1 MIMLTVYRKLLRLY
15 PAEHRELFGEEMLA
29 VLREESDDH
38 TEKKLLAQAR
48 FFAREISGLVN
59 GALHEH
65 FRAWIEIQDGL
76 SLATGRF
83 NMRNGF
89 RFPRTTI
96 VFMTLILAGV
106 VTAIKKG
113 EDIAASV
120 PNIDPPL
127 PIHIQ
132 PVHSI
137 LLGGLPL
144 VFAFFYA
151 AGLIGW
157 AIMFALRRSGTHRLD
172 NMSAGQK

>member
-1 MIMLTVYRKLLRLY
+1 
-15 PAEHRELFGEEMLA
+15 
-29 VLREESDDH
+29 
-38 TEKKLLAQAR
+38 
-48 FFAREISGLVN
+48 
-59 GALHEH
+59 
-65 FRAWIEIQDGL
+65 
-76 SLATGRF
+76 
-83 NMRNGF
+83 MRNGF
-89 RFPRTTI
+89 RFPKTTI
-96 VFMTLILAGV
+96 VFMALILAGV

-120 PNIDPPL
+120 PNVDPPL

-144 VFAFFYA
+144 FFAFFYA

-157 AIMFALRRSGTHRLD
+157 AIMFALGRSGTHRLD

>member
-1 MIMLTVYRKLLRLY
+1 MMLTVYRKLLSLY
-15 PAEHRELFGEEMLA
+15 PAEHRELFSEEMMA

-38 TEKKLLAQAR
+38 ANKKLLMRGR
-48 FFAREISGLVN
+48 FFAREITGLLN
-59 GALHEH
+59 GAFREH
-65 FRAWIEIQDGL
+65 FRVWVEIQDGL

-83 NMRNGF
+83 SMHNGF
-89 RFPRTTI
+89 RFPKTTI
-96 VFMTLILAGV
+96 VFMALILARV

-120 PNIDPPL
+120 PNVDPPL

-144 VFAFFYA
+144 FFAFFYA

>member
-1 MIMLTVYRKLLRLY
+1 MMLTVYRKLLRLY

-29 VLREESDDH
+29 VLRDESDDH
-38 TEKKLLAQAR
+38 AKKKLLARGR

-83 NMRNGF
+83 SMHNGF
-89 RFPRTTI
+89 RFPKTTI
-96 VFMTLILAGV
+96 VFMTLILACV
-106 VTAIKKG
+106 VMAIKKG
-113 EDIAASV
+113 GDIAVSV
-120 PNIDPPL
+120 PNVDPPL

-132 PVHSI
+132 PVHST

-144 VFAFFYA
+144 FFAFFYA

-157 AIMFALRRSGTHRLD
+157 AIMFALRRSGMHRLD